1 MRISVELNNAINEQ
15 IELELNSSYLY
26 LAMSVWMGTK
36 NFRNLENLYFK
47 KYQEEFKHAMKFINH
62 IKDLEGT
69 IVLPVIEKPKF
80 EWEGIKEIVTSAYEH
95 EMYVTEQIHK
105 LAAIADDKNDYAS
118 KQLVD
123 WFVEEQIEEEV
134 SARHLVKMFEGF
146 KNDWLFDHRARR
158 EIPE

>member
-1 MRISVELNNAINEQ
+1 MSVELNNAINDQ
-15 IELELNSSYLY
+15 IALEFNSSYLY

-47 KYQEEFKHAMKFINH
+47 KYQEEFEHAMKFINH

-69 IVLPVIEKPKF
+69 IVLPAIEKPKF
-80 EWEGIKEIVTSAYEH
+80 EWEGIKEIVTKAYEH
-95 EMYVTEQIHK
+95 EQYVTKQIHK
-105 LAAIADDKNDYAS
+105 LVAIADEKNDYAS
-118 KQLVD
+118 KLLID

-134 SARHLVKMFEGF
+134 SARHLVKMSEGF